1 VAGNGKRVKNAE
13 TCMSEKINELQPNE
27 AAVWERKIRQRH
39 YLEKAPRRKFFRG
52 TRVKKDEIISA

>member
-27 AAVWERKIRQRH
+27 ATVWGEKDKTETLLRESAEDEVLSRH
-39 YLEKAPRRKFFRG
+39 PGDKK
-52 TRVKKDEIISA
+52 TR

>member
-1 VAGNGKRVKNAE
+1 MNYSLTK
-13 TCMSEKINELQPNE
+13 QPFG
-27 AAVWERKIRQRH
+27 ERKIRQRH